1 MEWQPVAALD
11 NEAQCRSEEQRGRR
25 SEEASSNPDRESS
38 ENSKANSSDEAERK
52 RQETLARI
60 KAYHDAYEELWLSDR
75 THPLTGKRLSPEE
88 LQRIIHNENQRR

>member
-25 SEEASSNPDRESS
+25 SEEASSNPDRE
-38 ENSKANSSDEAERK
+38 SSDEAERK

-88 LQRIIHNENQRR
+88 LQRIIHNENQRH